1 MCGEVNQRKLVFFF
15 IFQRLSS
22 FSIITLQV
30 HIVNLES
37 LIFKMSFGRATP
49 ETS

>member
-22 FSIITLQV
+22 FSIISWV
-30 HIVNLES
+30 HIIYLES
-37 LIFKMSFGRATP
+37 LVFKMSFGRATP